1 MSSNLPRVEKDSG
14 FNLRPSG
21 RRYTTLTQGSPR
33 PAPANLGSTTHRDLL
48 ASGAAS
54 NHTHRTLIP
63 AANTDEQASVLGDSL
78 PRPRRQS
85 LAPQLLVSKPTS
97 SSLTARDPTGPIKGR
112 ANRITGDFSA
122 LSGSVTPNEGSG
134 TSNCLPAA
142 NTPRLREPLHRTL
155 GRANIDVNA
164 LLKTAGAKRDTR
176 PSILEDRRNSSQI
189 PIPASKSKD
198 RTTLLAPTGND
209 ATTGSARWKTRR
221 SAMIRPRSGEY
232 AHLIKA
238 LGIGQDSD
246 TASSPNRPSNKPLRQ
261 PNASAAV
268 KRNQDPSRPK
278 TSAGATP
285 RDAVTSLS
293 PNPTDGDSILNG
305 GGLRSSPL
313 AKATLHSALHA
324 GKAATLGRHHTLTHH
339 HATLPSATEI
349 HFAQLSSPERT
360 NNGSNYSLGHRVQ
373 DSSIGSTNSAVHPS
387 IPQQAVLNY
396 RQPPESLSS
405 SHDDTTPSV
414 RSPLSDPSDEPNS
427 SGPSTPNASRDSLRK
442 RTAAHHQFAR
452 RRDPSG
458 QPTTSRKAPYKVDMG
473 TNDLPISGKAAL
485 VSPSKQAESPVL
497 PTSLASRVQQ
507 AHRKSSVGTDDQ
519 PDSSPYQRPARLPDP
534 PTDRPTPKKS
544 DPSSTN
550 GVATIKPMTALANR
564 LSQLDLKGSDTIA
577 TGRSARGAVS
587 KVQQALSAMPNGGGS
602 SEPIEKRRSRAN
614 LPTDLGLS
622 HSLPKTNAPV
632 ITNSA
637 VRKPTHRQSSD
648 STKPAIAGL
657 AARRP
662 SRVLPKT
669 TNRVTD
675 AIHGSSTTRTDSDTL
690 GSRKDTGAKTITSQI
705 RQAMTDSSAVSHR
718 TSGAPLTG
726 NTPRLG
732 AKRSGVLTDSLHPA
746 PGKADSRPIPPT
758 QSKSY
763 SMATAPTRPG
773 PNKPGG
779 PPMDTS
785 VTPAGDHGSKAK
797 APTVANSMPQDMAID
812 MSAVTGSLGS
822 GGPASKP
829 APGSPAPISHQRSGS
844 RDRTGVPPLTPQV
857 VLKVHGRYLSPYERT
872 EILDYPHIYFFGQN
886 VRKPPHQKSQQPLN
900 HGYDDDRGDYIVVPH
915 DHLVYRYEILET
927 MGKGSFGQVLRVLDH
942 KTGKQAAI
950 KIIRNKRRFHCQA
963 QIEIKLLETIRRWDA
978 DNTHHVIH
986 IVDQF
991 NFRNHLCIV
1000 TELLSINLYEYIRAH
1015 QFQGFSL
1022 PLIRQFAIQL
1032 LQCLILLHRHKL
1044 IHCDLKPENILLVHP
1059 KQTAIKVIDFG
1070 SSCFE
1075 HERIYSYIQSR
1086 FYRSPEVILGMSY
1099 SMGIDMWSLGCIL
1112 AELYTGYPL
1121 FPGENEQDQLSCIM
1135 ELLGPPPVYLL
1146 EHASRRGEFFDAAGQ
1161 PIPFVNSKG
1170 KRRRPGTKQLA
1181 PVLKTNDALFLDF
1194 LYRCLEWDPKRRMSP
1209 EDAACH
1215 GWVTG
1220 MAALG
1225 PLGVGSSGDQ
1235 LVRRA
1240 KGLPAVPKGTGMMAM
1255 PPPGL
1260 GGGVGGSGPHPPA
1273 GIHRRPPPLDI
1284 SRNAAMMASVSNGG
1298 GNSAGSGGGGYHQ
1311 TGAPYSAGYTD
1322 APPRPPQPPPH
1333 AYPATH
1339 HHGHGPGSHPPAS
1352 ATVVN
1357 MDGGTASSHRMAKPN
1372 TNSNHIDSAG
1382 PSSQSS
1388 YGSTSTGAPPAGSYG
1403 GAVGFA
1409 HYPPPPASVAPA
1421 NPHVPAMLSS
1431 ATAYPSSTLHHKSSH
1446 PHLYRQSF
1454 PSTQQHHLAHLT
1466 GGYMPP
1472 PPTAAYG
1479 GHPLS
1484 AGAEGSG
1491 ARHSHPHAHAQPPHH
1506 HHLPNPPPPAHY
1518 SSGPTQVITSKK

>member
-14 FNLRPSG
+14 LNLRPGG

-33 PAPANLGSTTHRDLL
+33 PAPTNHGSTAYRDFST
-48 ASGAAS
+48 SGAAL
-54 NHTHRTLIP
+54 NHTHR
-63 AANTDEQASVLGDSL
+63 AAASSTNPDEQVTALSDSL

-85 LAPQLLVSKPTS
+85 LAPQLLVSKPTLP
-97 SSLTARDPTGPIKGR
+97 SLAARDPTGPVKGR

-122 LSGSVTPNEGSG
+122 LSGSITPNEGSD
-134 TSNCLPAA
+134 TSTSLSATNPL
-142 NTPRLREPLHRTL
+142 RLREPLHRTL

-164 LLKTAGAKRDTR
+164 LLKTAGAKRDAR
-176 PSILEDRRNSSQI
+176 PSILEDRRNSSQL
-189 PIPASKSKD
+189 PIPASKGKD
-198 RTTLLAPTGND
+198 RTALPTPTGND
-209 ATTGSARWKTRR
+209 TTTSSVRWKTRR
-221 SAMIRPRSGEY
+221 SATIRPRSGEY

-246 TASSPNRPSNKPLRQ
+246 ATSSSNRPPNKSSRQ
-261 PNASAAV
+261 PNASATA
-268 KRNQDPSRPK
+268 KRNPDPSRPK

-285 RDAVTSLS
+285 RDAVTSSS
-293 PNPTDGDSILNG
+293 PNPSDGDPTPNG
-305 GGLRSSPL
+305 GGLRPSPL
-313 AKATLHSALHA
+313 AKATMHSVLHA
-324 GKAATLGRHHTLTHH
+324 SKAATLGRHHTLTHH
-339 HATLPSATEI
+339 HSTLPSATEI
-349 HFAQLSSPERT
+349 HFAQLSSPERA
-360 NNGSNYSLGHRVQ
+360 NGGCN
-373 DSSIGSTNSAVHPS
+373 SSV
-387 IPQQAVLNY
+387 PQQAVLNY
-396 RQPPESLSS
+396 RQPPESSSS

-414 RSPLSDPSDEPNS
+414 RSPLSDPSDEPSS
-427 SGPSTPNASRDSLRK
+427 SGPSTPNTSQDRIKK
-442 RTAAHHQFAR
+442 RTANHRQFTR
-452 RRDPSG
+452 RQDSSG
-458 QPTTSRKAPYKVDMG
+458 QPSTSRKAPYKVDMG

-485 VSPSKQAESPVL
+485 VSPSKQAGV
-497 PTSLASRVQQ
+497 PTSLASRIQQ
-507 AHRKSSVGTDDQ
+507 AHQRSSIGADDR
-519 PDSSPYQRPARLPDP
+519 PDSPSCQRPTRLPDP
-534 PTDRPTPKKS
+534 STEQPITEKP
-544 DPSSTN
+544 DPPSTN
-550 GVATIKPMTALANR
+550 CAAAIKPMTALATR
-564 LSQLDLKGSDTIA
+564 LSQLDLKGSDTVA
-577 TGRSARGAVS
+577 TSRPTRGAVS
-587 KVQQALSAMPNGGGS
+587 KIQQAISAMPHGGGL
-602 SEPIEKRRSRAN
+602 SEPIDKRRARVN
-614 LPTDLGLS
+614 LSTDLGLS

-632 ITNSA
+632 AAANAST
-637 VRKPTHRQSSD
+637 RKPTYRQTSD

-662 SRVLPKT
+662 SRVLPKA

-675 AIHGSSTTRTDSDTL
+675 AIHGSTTMRADSDIL
-690 GSRKDTGAKTITSQI
+690 GSRKDTGPKTITSQI
-705 RQAMTDSSAVSHR
+705 RQAMADSSAVPSR
-718 TSGAPLTG
+718 TSRAPSTG

-732 AKRSGVLTDSLHPA
+732 AKRSGILNDTLHPA
-746 PGKADSRPIPPT
+746 PDKSEPRPLLPPQGKG
-758 QSKSY
+758 Y
-763 SMATAPTRPG
+763 SLGPAVAATRPG

-779 PPMDTS
+779 PSTAAS
-785 VTPAGDHGSKAK
+785 VASAAGHGPKVKTPIVSSA
-797 APTVANSMPQDMAID
+797 MPQDTAID
-812 MSAVTGSLGS
+812 MSAITSPQDS
-822 GGPASKP
+822 GGAVSKP

-844 RDRTGVPPLTPQV
+844 RDRAGVPPLTPQV
-857 VLKVHGRYLSPYERT
+857 VLKVHGRYLSPFERT

-900 HGYDDDRGDYIVVPH
+900 HGYDDDRGDYIVVLH

-986 IVDQF
+986 IIDQF

-1015 QFQGFSL
+1015 QFQGFTL

-1215 GWVTG
+1215 GWITG
-1220 MAALG
+1220 MAGPG

-1260 GGGVGGSGPHPPA
+1260 GGGASGGGSHPPA

-1284 SRNAAMMASVSNGG
+1284 SRNAAALANGG
-1298 GNSAGSGGGGYHQ
+1298 GSSAGSSGGGYHLI
-1311 TGAPYSAGYTD
+1311 GAPYSAGYSD
-1322 APPRPPQPPPH
+1322 ALPRPPQPPPH

-1339 HHGHGPGSHPPAS
+1339 HQGHGPGSHPPTS

-1357 MDGGTASSHRMAKPN
+1357 MDGGIPSSHRLAKSN
-1372 TNSNHIDSAG
+1372 TNSCHIDPVG
-1382 PSSQSS
+1382 PPSQSS
-1388 YGSTSTGAPPAGSYG
+1388 YGSTSAGAPPAHPAAGSYG

-1409 HYPPPPASVAPA
+1409 HYPPPPATGAPT
-1421 NPHVPAMLSS
+1421 NPHVPVMLSS
-1431 ATAYPSSTLHHKSSH
+1431 ATAHPSSTLHHKSSH

-1454 PSTQQHHLAHLT
+1454 PSTQQHHHLPHLT
-1466 GGYMPP
+1466 AGYMPP
-1472 PPTAAYG
+1472 PPTGAYG
-1479 GHPLS
+1479 NHPLS
-1484 AGAEGSG
+1484 AGDDGSG
-1491 ARHSHPHAHAQPPHH
+1491 ARHLHLHSQPPHQH
-1506 HHLPNPPPPAHY
+1506 QHHLPNPPPPAHY